1 MRSKPRSRLNDRL
14 WIGVALIFYS
24 FVAIGIA
31 EGGLGVILP
40 SILETYSLTPATVTF
55 LFISQVSGYAIAATA
70 SSFLTHR
77 FGLAKTI
84 LLGLLLLTSALSLYA
99 STTQWIVMI
108 ATGSLLG
115 FGIGLID
122 AGGNTFIAHEQQNA
136 NLMGLLHAFYGIG
149 ALSGPAIAT
158 AFLTFGVHW
167 RQIYAVIAGIVSV
180 SIVGMLWA
188 VLHQY
193 SPLQQRFTGETTARS
208 NFAAALRN
216 PIVIVSALLLL
227 IYVGTE
233 VSIGNWA
240 YTVQHVGRGISTQ
253 IAGYSVSGYWVG
265 LTIGRLSFGQ
275 LMNRLGANRTIVF
288 SLLLLIVG
296 LLIWWQIPSAWLIL
310 PVLGFGLAIIFPA
323 MIWLTPQR
331 VDRAMVP
338 TAIGLLASMGSVGAA
353 TIPTGVGWVANQAG
367 IGIIPALMLPLAIVM
382 LGLHSW
388 LMSRLARR

>member
-1 MRSKPRSRLNDRL
+1 MRSKPRSRSHDRL

-40 SILETYSLTPATVTF
+40 SILETYNLTPATVTF
-55 LFISQVSGYAIAATA
+55 LFISQVSGYAIAATT

-84 LLGLLLLTSALSLYA
+84 LLGSILLTSALSLYA
-99 STTQWIVMI
+99 STTHWGVMI
-108 ATGSLLG
+108 ATGALLG

-122 AGGNTFIAHEQQNA
+122 AGGNTFIAHEQQNP
-136 NLMGLLHAFYGIG
+136 NLMGLLHAFYGVG
-149 ALSGPAIAT
+149 AFSGPAIAT
-158 AFLTFGVHW
+158 AFLTVGLHW
-167 RQIYAVIAGIVSV
+167 RQVYGVIASIVSL
-180 SIVGMLWA
+180 SIVGLTWA
-188 VLHQY
+188 VLHRY
-193 SPLQQRFTGETTARS
+193 SPLQQRFAGETTARS
-208 NFAAALRN
+208 NFATAIRN

-233 VSIGNWA
+233 ASIGNWA
-240 YTVQHVGRGISTQ
+240 FTVQHISRGISTQ
-253 IAGYSVSGYWVG
+253 IAGYSVAGYWVG

-275 LMNRLGANRTIVF
+275 LVNRFGANRAIVY
-288 SLLLLIVG
+288 SLLLLIIG
-296 LLIWWQIPSAWLIL
+296 LLIWWQIPGAWFIL
-310 PVLGFGLAIIFPA
+310 PILGFGLAIIFPA

-353 TIPTGVGWVANQAG
+353 TIPTGIGWIASQAG
-367 IGIIPALMLPLAIVM
+367 IAVIPVLMLPLAIVM
-382 LGLHSW
+382 LGLQSW
-388 LMSRLARR
+388 LIFHRFR

>member
-1 MRSKPRSRLNDRL
+1 MRLKSRPQLNDRP

-31 EGGLGVILP
+31 EGGLGVLLP
-40 SILETYSLTPATVTF
+40 SILTTYNLTPGTVTL
-55 LFISQVSGYAIAATA
+55 LFISQVAGYAIAAIT
-70 SSFLTHR
+70 SSVLTHR
-77 FGLAKTI
+77 FGLARTM
-84 LLGLLLLTSALSLYA
+84 LLGSVLLTSALGFYA
-99 STTQWIVMI
+99 STTHWGVMI

-122 AGGNTFIAHEQQNA
+122 AGGNTFIASDQRNA

-158 AFLTFGVHW
+158 TLLTLGVDW
-167 RQIYAVIAGIVSV
+167 RRIYAVIATIVGV
-180 SIVGMLWA
+180 TIAGMLWA
-188 VLHQY
+188 VLHRY
-193 SPLQQRFTGETTARS
+193 APLRQRFTNETTGRS
-208 NFAAALRN
+208 NLAAAVRH
-216 PIVIVSALLLL
+216 PIVVVSALLLL

-233 VSIGNWA
+233 ASIGNWA

-253 IAGYSVSGYWVG
+253 IAGYSVAGYWVG

-275 LMNRLGANRTIVF
+275 LVNRFGANRTVSY
-288 SLLLLIVG
+288 SLVLLIVG
-296 LLIWWQIPSAWLIL
+296 LLIWWLIPQAWFVL
-310 PVLGFGLAIIFPA
+310 PALGFGLATIFPA

-353 TIPTGVGWVANQAG
+353 TIPTGLGWIADQAG
-367 IGIIPALMLPLAIVM
+367 IGWIPAMMLPLAILM
-382 LGLHSW
+382 LALHRW
-388 LMSRLARR
+388 LTSQ